1 MSTGIIQQA
10 FQMLVGASV
19 IKTRDGLAITTA
31 NGRRLEVVTRYS
43 NEAAMLAGLLAVADA
58 LKARGVVSATLAAAA
73 AEASAVDAAA
83 AAPDAFETLARIFP
97 SNLPKPP
104 DMIMTGGKLT
114 YAPAIEAK
122 PAVNLAE
129 AAPAVAAATGVKR
142 RKGRPAK

>member
-1 MSTGIIQQA
+1 MSTGIIQQT

-73 AEASAVDAAA
+73 AEASAVGAAA
-83 AAPDAFETLARIFP
+83 ATPDAFETLARIFP